1 MFSKKTAVILG
12 LFFFM
17 AANIFLLIIVGRNR
31 TSSSFLPYRVAL
43 SVVAPFQEITT
54 RWIRFNRDIWHHYL
68 YLVSA
73 AEENNRLN
81 RMIADNEAKL
91 NKYEELTLA
100 NQRLRRLLDFKQTLA
115 RPIVAAEVIGK
126 DPSPWFKTV
135 VIDKGKADGVEKGYP
150 VVIPQGIAGQ
160 IIEVSKRHAKVLL
173 LIDRNSAVDALV
185 QRSRSRGIIKGGGK
199 EHCTFEYLLRK
210 HDVKADDII
219 ISSGLDGVYPK
230 GLSIGKVTIIN
241 RPPAGVF
248 QHVTVI
254 PFVDFE
260 KLEEVVVIL
269 PAISTGA
276 QVRMRR

>member
-17 AANIFLLIIVGRNR
+17 AANIFLLTIVGRNR
-31 TSSSFLPYRVAL
+31 TASSFLPYRIAL
-43 SVVAPFQEITT
+43 AVISPFQEITT
-54 RWIRFNRDIWHHYL
+54 RWIRFNKEIWHHYF

-73 AEENNRLN
+73 ARENDQLKRV
-81 RMIADNEAKL
+81 IADNEAKL

-100 NQRLRRLLDFKQTLA
+100 NQRLRRLLEFKQTLT

-126 DPSPWFKTV
+126 DPSRWFKTV
-135 VIDKGKADGVEKGYP
+135 IIDKGKADGVEKGYP

-173 LIDRNSAVDALV
+173 LVDRNSAVDALV
-185 QRSRSRGIIKGGGK
+185 QRSRARGIIKGGG
-199 EHCTFEYLLRK
+199 EEYCTFEYLLRK
-210 HDVKADDII
+210 NDVKVDDTI
-219 ISSGLDGVYPK
+219 ISSGLDGGYPT
-230 GLSIGKVTIIN
+230 GLSIGKVSHIN

-248 QHVTVI
+248 HPVSVV

-269 PAISTGA
+269 PAVG
-276 QVRMRR
+276 RGEKMR